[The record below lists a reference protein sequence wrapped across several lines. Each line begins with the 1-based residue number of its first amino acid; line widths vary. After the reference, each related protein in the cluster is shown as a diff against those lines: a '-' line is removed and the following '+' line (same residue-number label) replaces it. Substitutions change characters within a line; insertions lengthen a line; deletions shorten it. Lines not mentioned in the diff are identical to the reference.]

1 MLAAGA
7 QLNARNHALLLSL
20 PLALVVLWVAARPGA
35 ARHLP
40 FRHATM
46 LCAWLAAASTLW
58 HVEAT
63 RRWLDY
69 LGMFREALRA
79 HRGLLGWEDLLA
91 SLPPA
96 ERRLWV
102 GMSHFWIEPS
112 MSIVLAPGGRVA
124 TIIAARRE
132 ARWYPF
138 DARRPDELP
147 RSRFWTFDGYLR
159 ALAQQQR
166 GNGTR

>member
-1 MLAAGA
+1 
-7 QLNARNHALLLSL
+7 
-20 PLALVVLWVAARPGA
+20 
-35 ARHLP
+35 
-40 FRHATM
+40 
-46 LCAWLAAASTLW
+46 
-58 HVEAT
+58 
-63 RRWLDY
+63 
-69 LGMFREALRA
+69 
-79 HRGLLGWEDLLA
+79 
-91 SLPPA
+91 
-96 ERRLWV
+96 
-102 GMSHFWIEPS
+102 MSHFWIEPS